1 MTKTIQFTT
10 KVNQGTI
17 VIPQEYTE
25 EIQDN
30 LEIEVIIKPKKTR
43 LMDKLAQ
50 NPLKAEGWREL
61 SRDDIHDS
69 HINHG

>member
-1 MTKTIQFTT
+1 MTQTIQFTT

-17 VIPQEYTE
+17 LIPQEYTE
-25 EIQDN
+25 QIQDN

-50 NPLKAEGWREL
+50 NPLTAEGWRNL
-61 SRDDIHDS
+61 SRNEIHDS
-69 HINHG
+69 TI

>member
-1 MTKTIQFTT
+1 MTQTIQFTT

-17 VIPQEYTE
+17 LIPKEYTE
-25 EIQDN
+25 QIQDN

-50 NPLKAEGWREL
+50 NPLMAEGWRNL
-61 SRDDIHDS
+61 SRDEIHDS
-69 HINHG
+69 TI